1 MTGSYLSW
9 GRCFVSDTSQEKG
22 LEAVCIPM
30 RLLAVHIQSE
40 PRAVLILWLCLQET
54 WVSGSSTLVT
64 PVTIRMVSCSSDLIS
79 KKCKCSRHPGRTYVL
94 QRVGNNPT
102 KSQESATS
110 VKFVRAPGSVT
121 W

>member
-1 MTGSYLSW
+1 MTGSSYLW
-9 GRCFVSDTSQEKG
+9 GGCFVSNTSQERG
-22 LEAVCIPM
+22 LEAVCIHM
-30 RLLAVHIQSE
+30 KLLAVHIQSA

-64 PVTIRMVSCSSDLIS
+64 PVTIRMVSCTSDLIS

-94 QRVGNNPT
+94 QRVRNNPT

-110 VKFVRAPGSVT
+110 MKFVRAPESVT